1 MRRLRIDWPE
11 AWYPVAGG
19 VLWLRPVDGLA
30 VAPGE
35 GPSPAARLAAGRLP
49 RAEAHGA
56 AWRAAL
62 RFGLRKP
69 AGALLGEVVARDGV
83 ARASRLGALADGEPW
98 TWAADELGAWRVGGV
113 ALDRLWPAL
122 EPACPPLRG
131 DDLRRLAE
139 GLRSAAGGDLPAEL
153 RARLEADA
161 ARGVAGQPAQRDG
174 AARAGWGPC

>member
-11 AWYPVAGG
+11 AWYPVADG

-83 ARASRLGALADGEPW
+83 ARASRLGALADGETW
-98 TWAADELGAWRVGGV
+98 TWSADELGAWRVGGV

-153 RARLEADA
+153 RERLEADA
-161 ARGVAGQPAQRDG
+161 ARGVVGRATPRDTS
-174 AARAGWGPC
+174 RAGWGPC